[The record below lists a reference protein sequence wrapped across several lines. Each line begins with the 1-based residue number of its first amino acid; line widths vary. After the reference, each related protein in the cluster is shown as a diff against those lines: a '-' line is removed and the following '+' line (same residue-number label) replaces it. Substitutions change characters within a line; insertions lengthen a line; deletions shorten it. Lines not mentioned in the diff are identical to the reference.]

1 MEKLGIMGG
10 TFDPIHLAHI
20 YIAEEAKR
28 QLNLDKVLFMPAG
41 SQPLKINKN
50 VTKASLRL
58 EMVKEAIKGIDYFE
72 VSDYEIKKKGMS
84 YTYLTVENFK
94 APNRKVFFITGADCL
109 MDLEMWNGVNRI
121 FNACEFV
128 VFTRPGYDEEKLKAQ
143 KMKIEEKY
151 NKKVILI
158 HVNSPNISSTMIRE
172 KIRDGKK
179 VDNLLSKNVLN
190 IIQKEEL
197 YKE

>member
-41 SQPLKINKN
+41 SQPLKVNKN

-94 APNRKVFFITGADCL
+94 SPNRQVFFITGADCL

-128 VFTRPGYDEEKLKAQ
+128 VFTRPGYDEKKLKAQ

-190 IIQKEEL
+190 IIQKEGL

>member
-128 VFTRPGYDEEKLKAQ
+128 VFTRPGYDEEKLKVQ

>member
-41 SQPLKINKN
+41 SQPLKINKK

-94 APNRKVFFITGADCL
+94 APNRPVFFITGADCL

-128 VFTRPGYDEEKLKAQ
+128 VFTRPGYDEKKLKAQ

-190 IIQKEEL
+190 IIQKEGL